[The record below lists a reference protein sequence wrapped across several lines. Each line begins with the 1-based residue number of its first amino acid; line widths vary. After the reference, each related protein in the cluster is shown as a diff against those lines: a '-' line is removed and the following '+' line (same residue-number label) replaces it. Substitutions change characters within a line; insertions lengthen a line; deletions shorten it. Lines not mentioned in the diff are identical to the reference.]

1 MAELT
6 KLTGTY
12 IKEGSIPTTALS
24 GGVVSSSLQIVNAL
38 PTGSVS
44 SSAQVTALLP
54 ADVVSSSGQVTAFL
68 PSNTV
73 SSSGQVTAFLPTDTV
88 SSSVQVTTFLP
99 TGTVSSSG
107 QLPTGIASSSA
118 QVIAYL
124 PTDTVSSSGQ
134 VTAFLPTNTVS
145 SSGQVTAFL
154 PTGTVS
160 QSSQVDFATISN
172 KPTLVSQSSQVN
184 VFSTTGGDTIATT
197 GSNTFTGVTTFSDT
211 TNSTSYLDGA
221 VHVAG
226 GMSVRKDIR
235 VSGSM
240 TINGLLTVVSMSSQ
254 YVTSSQYNIGVSKV
268 TVNDD
273 DNVRFAGLS
282 VVDSGSSS
290 PATASIFWDSLQH
303 RFIYENLS
311 GSSYNSAILMAGP
324 KNTGSLGDEVGLT
337 TGYIPY
343 ATGEDHIDNS
353 IIFQSQSNIGI
364 GTTNPDQRLVV
375 YATTGSLMR
384 LSVPENQGS
393 FDFGTDYHIQN
404 TGQTLARISSY
415 LLSSND
421 LGYGGLLFSTRN
433 GAALTERIR
442 ITNAGNVGIG
452 TTNPNRLL
460 DIRGQTQIITNSEYQ
475 LDVQSSTSA
484 AGASVRKYSTSAY
497 AYDVYESA
505 DGAGRHWRTGILG
518 SLSYTIYDNTA
529 AAARITIDTS
539 GNVGIGKT
547 NPGGKLHVVGEN
559 VIIDRA
565 SGDPFL
571 EFYTSGT
578 TNNVSV
584 YGGASTG
591 FRVFTGG
598 SERIRISGSGNV
610 GIGTTNPT
618 ARLEIGEA
626 SGIVARLSR
635 ITSGNNIDIN
645 YYNPISTAGDIARIR
660 VDGDGISNLYGAIS
674 FWTTQTPNSLVERAR
689 ITSGGNVGIGTTNP
703 TSLWSG
709 DAKVLHVSASG
720 TTAAGVRVASSRA
733 NVEFYSSGTTDNWG
747 FYTTANMP
755 FSLYT
760 NNVERIRVTGD
771 GNVGIGTTNPANKLQ
786 IGSVGSSGYGGN
798 DLVIGNGTQV
808 MAFYVYSGGP
818 SAWFTNTHFALLSS
832 GAGSTGNVG
841 IGTTDPSTTTL
852 SVLRGTSGEVG
863 RFRTSATDSVA
874 DLVLVNDAQTWGF
887 RVDGATSDNFV
898 IRNFQT
904 STDVVHIKTSGNVGI
919 GTTSPVNKLDIYDSV
934 GATTLRLLN
943 LYGVS
948 TGLYGYS
955 RIIGLTGGNGLFLS
969 QNVSGSSGGNNPL
982 DDTAQPGQAISIGQ
996 NYGGIAFVNYSAGA
1010 GTRTA
1015 NVSMFIN
1022 NSGNVGIGT
1031 TNPSEKLHVNG
1042 ANATIGIYDPTI
1054 SVGGNKTYIK
1064 MGYNSNYIAGLSSYV
1079 AAGKAGVDRVNLG
1092 FHVTTYTTSTQTF
1105 YEAMTITDIGNVG
1118 IGTTNPSILL
1128 HVKKAAIGDWIA
1140 AFDNTGTSPYGVR
1153 VDTSANSSTN
1163 YSLAVYTAAGTGFYV
1178 KNDGSVGIGITD
1190 PASYSA
1196 KLTVAGNVAASA
1208 GNNLRV
1214 WESTNTTYVQMN
1226 SPASREIRWTNDAGT
1241 EYMRINASGNV
1252 GIGTASP
1259 DYRLTILTP
1268 TSDATIGFNLRAYA
1282 TGADGDR
1289 TVISRYTSSNNNNWA
1304 WSEYHAWAH
1313 IWKANGVEQMRLNSS
1328 GNVGIG
1334 TTNPGSYKLYVQ
1346 GDQYISGTLT
1356 EASSIVLK
1364 ENINPITD
1372 ALSIISNLTG
1382 YTYDRKDG
1390 TAKNQAGLIAEE
1402 VEQTL
1407 PNVVSYDSDGHASGV
1422 QYTKIIAYLVESIK
1436 ELKKELDS
1444 LRK

>member
-1 MAELT
+1 MA
-6 KLTGTY
+6 
-12 IKEGSIPTTALS
+12 TTNKRFVAKNGIDNNGNTITNVGASGNSLGLS
-24 GGVVSSSLQIVNAL
+24 GTGDLTVAISGTATLTVPATTDTLVTLASIQTLTNKTISGADNTLTNIGNGSLTNSSITING
-38 PTGSVS
+38 TSVS
-44 SSAQVTALLP
+44 LGGTRTLVTDDIAEDGSPVNLWFTDTRSRAAISVTDSGGDGSLAYDSGTGVITYTGPSASEVRAHFSAGTGVTIT
-54 ADVVSSSGQVTAFL
+54 SGQVAIGQAVATTDNVSFAGVTADNIRVGVTGTNEIDTSAGNL
-68 PSNTV
+68 TIDSTGGTTVMDDDVNVTGNLQIDGNLTV
-73 SSSGQVTAFLPTDTV
+73 SGTTVTVNATNLAVEDNMIYLNNGSAVANPDLGFAGNYNDGTYRHAGIFRDASDGVWKFFHEYTPEPDASAYIDITHGSFALAPIQASAVTAT
-88 SSSVQVTTFLP
+88 
-99 TGTVSSSG
+99 
-107 QLPTGIASSSA
+107 
-118 QVIAYL
+118 
-124 PTDTVSSSGQ
+124 
-134 VTAFLPTNTVS
+134 
-145 SSGQVTAFL
+145 
-154 PTGTVS
+154 
-160 QSSQVDFATISN
+160 
-172 KPTLVSQSSQVN
+172 
-184 VFSTTGGDTIATT
+184 
-197 GSNTFTGVTTFSDT
+197 TFTGSSLT
-211 TNSTSYLDGA
+211 
-221 VHVAG
+221 
-226 GMSVRKDIR
+226 
-235 VSGSM
+235 VSGD
-240 TINGLLTVVSMSSQ
+240 LTVD
-254 YVTSSQYNIGVSKV
+254 TSTLK
-268 TVNDD
+268 
-273 DNVRFAGLS
+273 
-282 VVDSGSSS
+282 VDS
-290 PATASIFWDSLQH
+290 
-303 RFIYENLS
+303 
-311 GSSYNSAILMAGP
+311 
-324 KNTGSLGDEVGLT
+324 
-337 TGYIPY
+337 
-343 ATGEDHIDNS
+343 
-353 IIFQSQSNIGI
+353 
-364 GTTNPDQRLVV
+364 TN
-375 YATTGSLMR
+375 
-384 LSVPENQGS
+384 
-393 FDFGTDYHIQN
+393 
-404 TGQTLARISSY
+404 
-415 LLSSND
+415 
-421 LGYGGLLFSTRN
+421 N
-433 GAALTERIR
+433 G
-442 ITNAGNVGIG
+442 VGIG
-452 TTNPNRLL
+452 TTSLATNYPLT
-460 DIRGQTQIITNSEYQ
+460 IRSQVADYTKIMDWGT
-475 LDVQSSTSA
+475 A
-484 AGASVRKYSTSAY
+484 AGGSWGNMTINTSSP
-497 AYDVYESA
+497 YE
-505 DGAGRHWRTGILG
+505 
-518 SLSYTIYDNTA
+518 TIM
-529 AAARITIDTS
+529 
-539 GNVGIGKT
+539 
-547 NPGGKLHVVGEN
+547 
-559 VIIDRA
+559 
-565 SGDPFL
+565 
-571 EFYTSGT
+571 
-578 TNNVSV
+578 
-584 YGGASTG
+584 
-591 FRVFTGG
+591 
-598 SERIRISGSGNV
+598 
-610 GIGTTNPT
+610 
-618 ARLEIGEA
+618 
-626 SGIVARLSR
+626 
-635 ITSGNNIDIN
+635 
-645 YYNPISTAGDIARIR
+645 
-660 VDGDGISNLYGAIS
+660 
-674 FWTTQTPNSLVERAR
+674 
-689 ITSGGNVGIGTTNP
+689 TSGGWKFDGGNFAVDTN
-703 TSLWSG
+703 TLYV
-709 DAKVLHVSASG
+709 DA
-720 TTAAGVRVASSRA
+720 
-733 NVEFYSSGTTDNWG
+733 
-747 FYTTANMP
+747 
-755 FSLYT
+755 T
-760 NNVERIRVTGD
+760 NNR
-771 GNVGIGTTNPANKLQ
+771 VGIGTTNPANKLQ

-798 DLVIGNGTQV
+798 DFVIGNGTQV
-808 MAFYVYSGGP
+808 MAFYNYSGGP